1 MDRGGYG
8 PSDAPLDDNHIVAAG
23 ATKEF
28 HDACVPEGFDLGVI
42 A

>member
-8 PSDAPLDDNHIVAAG
+8 PSDAPLDDDHIVAAG
-23 ATKEF
+23 ATIEF